1 MVSWQGVS
9 EACVLVAEVELQ
21 WTKRTIVDCTLAL
34 KEKEKMASWRFCE
47 AGRNLVRRYQDRDSR
62 EQGVSGRSSS
72 SEKWERVGVV
82 TQEGGVTSAARK
94 ALPSSAARGRE
105 VKVGALA
112 SRSGRVRVS
121 DSAPRTP
128 SPSGPS
134 PHEHFQYLAVLP
146 LDGTARQ
153 HTGFS

>member
-34 KEKEKMASWRFCE
+34 KEKEKMAFWRFCE

-121 DSAPRTP
+121 YSAPRTP
-128 SPSGPS
+128 
-134 PHEHFQYLAVLP
+134 FP
-146 LDGTARQ
+146 LWSVST
-153 HTGFS
+153 